1 MVIMDGEL
9 LTLLS
14 QPMPYGKYRGRRIID
29 LPEPYLV
36 WMARQGFSENQFGHI
51 LALAYE
57 IKLNGLEALVGRA
70 LNKEQRW
77 EFIRAKATRG

>member
-1 MVIMDGEL
+1 MTLLPDERAL
-9 LTLLS
+9 LTLT

-36 WMARQGFSENQFGHI
+36 WMARTGFPAGSVGQT

-57 IKLNGLEALVGRA
+57 IKLNGLEPVIIPIINRMS
-70 LNKEQRW
+70 
-77 EFIRAKATRG
+77 T